1 MIRTPLHLALILA
14 ALWVAT
20 RMAEPCTAVE
30 GDRITAGDLAR
41 AVPAFASV
49 PPGEEIGY
57 SPIPGVRR
65 YFYYPELHRL
75 GLQYNVDGLPTEAQ
89 ACIERVME
97 TLRPENVIDAMRKA
111 LDDPQAHIDILELSR
126 FPIPHGDLEFDRSNL
141 PVGTD
146 GAVVWRGVVRYA
158 GGRKFGVWASVKLR
172 VQGYRVVATE
182 NLSAGKPVQG
192 AQVKLEPAAVYPVPR
207 TAPLTLD
214 TVIGSNMR
222 VPVLAGGVIAPGMI
236 DAPKEVERGDVVQV
250 EVQSGAALL
259 KLEATADTAGR
270 HGEPIKVHTL
280 ANGRSFS
287 ARVAGK
293 DRVVV
298 AAGTEPVTQ
307 VSKP

>member
-20 RMAEPCTAVE
+20 RVAKPCVAVE

-41 AVPAFASV
+41 ALPEFSSV
-49 PPGEEIGY
+49 PPGDQVGY
-57 SPIPGVRR
+57 SPIPGVKR

-75 GLQYNVDGLPTEAQ
+75 ALQHNVELPTDAQ

-97 TLRPENVIDAMRKA
+97 TLGPERVIDAMRKA
-111 LDDPQAHIDILELSR
+111 LDDPQAHIEILELSR

-146 GAVVWRGVVRYA
+146 APVVWRGIVRYT

-172 VQGYRVVATE
+172 VQGFHVVATE
-182 NLSAGKPVQG
+182 NLPSGKPIQA
-192 AQVKLEPAAVYPVPR
+192 AQVKLEPAEVYPVPM
-207 TAPLTLD
+207 TAALTLD
-214 TVIGSNMR
+214 GVVGNTVRS
-222 VPVLAGGVIAPGMI
+222 PVRAGGVISPGMV

-259 KLEATADTAGR
+259 KLEATADSAGR
-270 HGEPIKVHTL
+270 HGDPIKVHTL
-280 ANGRSFS
+280 VNGRSFS

-298 AAGTEPVTQ
+298 ATTVESRSQEKNP
-307 VSKP
+307 

>member
-1 MIRTPLHLALILA
+1 MIRTPLHLALLLA

-20 RMAEPCTAVE
+20 RVAQPCVAVE
-30 GDRITAGDLAR
+30 GDRITASDLAR
-41 AVPAFASV
+41 AVPAFSSV

-75 GLQYNVDGLPTEAQ
+75 ALQHNVDVSTDAQ

-97 TLRPENVIDAMRKA
+97 TLVPERVIDAMRKA
-111 LDDPQAHIDILELSR
+111 LDDPQAHIEILELSR

-146 GAVVWRGVVRYA
+146 APVVWRGVVRYT
-158 GGRKFGVWASVKLR
+158 GGRKVGVWASVKLR
-172 VQGYRVVATE
+172 VQGARIVATE
-182 NLSAGKPVQG
+182 KLPAGKPIQ
-192 AQVKLEPAAVYPVPR
+192 ASQVKLEPAEVYPVPL
-207 TAPLTLD
+207 AAALTLEGI
-214 TVIGSNMR
+214 IGNSVR
-222 VPVLAGGVIAPGMI
+222 VPVPAGGVISPAMV

-259 KLEATADTAGR
+259 KLEATADSAGR

-280 ANGRSFS
+280 VNGRSFS
-287 ARVAGK
+287 ARVTGK

-298 AAGTEPVTQ
+298 ATTVESRSQEKNP
-307 VSKP
+307 

>member
-1 MIRTPLHLALILA
+1 MIRTPLHLALILG

-20 RMAEPCTAVE
+20 RLAKPCVAVE

-41 AVPAFASV
+41 ALPAFSSV
-49 PPGEEIGY
+49 PDGEEIGY

-75 GLQYNVDGLPTEAQ
+75 ALQYNVDLPTESQ
-89 ACIERVME
+89 ACIERLME
-97 TLRPENVIDAMRKA
+97 TLRPESVIAAMRQA
-111 LDDPQAHIDILELSR
+111 LDDPQAHIEILELSR
-126 FPIPHGDLEFDRSNL
+126 FPVPHGDLEFDRSNL

-146 GAVVWRGVVRYA
+146 AAVVWRGVVRYA

-172 VQGYRVVATE
+172 VQGNRVVATE
-182 NLSAGKPVQG
+182 NLAAGKPIQ
-192 AQVKLEPAAVYPVPR
+192 ASQVKLEPAEVYPVPR

-214 TVIGSNMR
+214 GVIGTNAR
-222 VPVLAGGVIAPGMI
+222 VPVPAGGVIAPGMV
-236 DAPKEVERGDVVQV
+236 DAPKEVERGDLVQV
-250 EVQSGAALL
+250 EVQSGSALL
-259 KLEATADTAGR
+259 KLEAKADSAGR

-298 AAGTEPVTQ
+298 AAGTEPASQ

>member
-20 RMAEPCTAVE
+20 RMAKPCTAVE

-41 AVPAFASV
+41 AVPAFSSA
-49 PPGEEIGY
+49 PAGEEIGY

-75 GLQYNVDGLPTEAQ
+75 ALQYNLDLPAESQ

-97 TLRPENVIDAMRKA
+97 TLRPERVIDAMRKA

-126 FPIPHGDLEFDRSNL
+126 FPVPHGDIEFDRSNL

-146 GAVVWRGVVRYA
+146 AAVVWRGVVRYA

-182 NLSAGKPVQG
+182 NLLAGKPIQA
-192 AQVKLEPAAVYPVPR
+192 AQVKLEPAEVYPVPR

-214 TVIGSNMR
+214 GVIGTNMR
-222 VPVLAGGVIAPGMI
+222 VPVKAGGVIAPGMV

-280 ANGRSFS
+280 VNGRSFS
-287 ARVAGK
+287 ARVTGK

-298 AAGTEPVTQ
+298 AAGTEPVSQ